1 MDISSPTFDENKP
14 GLMSPPSVKTSEEEL
29 PSFSSPRGLASR
41 DINVD
46 TDLKG
51 ASSEPDAY
59 EDPEISII
67 VDAVQEAVKPKSTLG
82 RVKPNKLK
90 VTNSQLRNAIVKALG
105 GNNELPKD
113 RKEQKAL
120 IDAIAKVYISRRIEE
135 VSE

>member
-1 MDISSPTFDENKP
+1 MLRYQPPLYAETFC
-14 GLMSPPSVKTSEEEL
+14 
-29 PSFSSPRGLASR
+29 RSR
-41 DINVD
+41 AH
-46 TDLKG
+46 KG
-51 ASSEPDAY
+51 ALVHSVCIRRSGWHGAGPREPDAY